1 MTNSKNRIIRLPEVC
16 KQTGIPKS
24 SIYVL
29 MNQGAFPKPVPLST
43 RCIGFVEAEIQG
55 WIAARITA
63 RDSMLGA
70 L

>member
-1 MTNSKNRIIRLPEVC
+1 MQNRIIRLPEVC
-16 KQTGIPKS
+16 KQTGIPRS

-55 WIAARITA
+55 WITARITA
-63 RDSMLGA
+63 RNLLLGV